1 MLTTKLNG
9 VQPNINTF
17 VISEA
22 IVSSGA
28 SLKQSLTYSIER
40 TGSKYLKSPG
50 TTAESDDRGFKSY
63 WRQMEFLANSQLN
76 LTWLIILL

>member
-9 VQPNINTF
+9 VQRNINTF

-28 SLKQSLTYSIER
+28 SLKQSLTSSIER

-50 TTAESDDRGFKSY
+50 TTAESDDRGFKSH
-63 WRQMEFLANSQLN
+63 WRQMEFLANTQLN
-76 LTWLIILL
+76 LT

>member
-22 IVSSGA
+22 IASSGA
-28 SLKQSLTYSIER
+28 LLKQSLTYSIES
-40 TGSKYLKSPG
+40 TGSELCC
-50 TTAESDDRGFKSY
+50 RGLQQS
-63 WRQMEFLANSQLN
+63 QMIVGSNPIGGKWNF
-76 LTWLIILL
+76 